1 MTMVP
6 AAENRTKH
14 QQQHH
19 NHNHNLVYNYGG
31 CGGSYSDSV
40 VGLMSRIQQQQQ
52 QGYEY
57 SSSDQGCLLGSDLDD
72 VVVVSNNNNNNPI
85 PMAEDESRTNS
96 LSEAEAGSSSKDN
109 QEERDEGWLQ
119 LSIGSHTKTSH
130 GLKHHDDEV
139 EVDPTARRGRGRGGL
154 IELDLLPGGGSS
166 QEASA
171 LLGTA
176 STAFH
181 HHAPEFRGQRPLL
194 MNMAAAAG
202 ATTSSFSSSSLFFQQ
217 QQQGGGGSSSFSTF
231 PHYHHQEINWAF
243 RPIPIPQNIALASS
257 SSSSSSSSLMP
268 FGSYFARPFQ
278 VHTGLDVA
286 GPSSDF
292 RIIDPPRRPHSGIWF
307 MLLASQNQTKEPFLP
322 QIPKCFLRIKDGRMT
337 VRLLIKYLVN
347 KLKLD
352 SESEVFITQYSYLF
366 SISMLLYALC
376 LHHSLLL
383 TRLKNKHGSPH
394 KKSQKEK
401 LEINFIH

>member
-1 MTMVP
+1 MVP

-72 VVVVSNNNNNNPI
+72 VVVVSNNNNNNNPI

-139 EVDPTARRGRGRGGL
+139 EVDPTARRGRGRGRGGL

-352 SESEVFITQYSYLF
+352 SESEHVRDNIWSPRDAVT
-366 SISMLLYALC
+366 LLPETSTTDHVMVLHYARTA
-376 LHHSLLL
+376 S
-383 TRLKNKHGSPH
+383 N
-394 KKSQKEK
+394 
-401 LEINFIH
+401 